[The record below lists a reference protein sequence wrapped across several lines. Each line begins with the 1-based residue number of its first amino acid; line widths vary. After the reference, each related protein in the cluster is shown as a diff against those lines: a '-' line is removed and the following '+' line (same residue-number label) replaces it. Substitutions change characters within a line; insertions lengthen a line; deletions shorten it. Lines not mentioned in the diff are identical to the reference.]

1 MTEAANRSE
10 VFWNFMNATL
20 WTAVTIYGFFDD
32 RGFGSDIW
40 VIQIAAAAL
49 AIAFFVKAFRQL
61 NAASSVR

>member
-1 MTEAANRSE
+1 
-10 VFWNFMNATL
+10 MNATL